1 MGTTMK
7 SSFPLNPE
15 EVEVYCVWSLVLK
28 VLGGCSLGLGVRD
41 PRLGCGVSGSSF

>member
-15 EVEVYCVWSLVLK
+15 EVEGYCARSW
-28 VLGGCSLGLGVRD
+28 GGCSLGLGVQD
-41 PRLGCGVSGSSF
+41 PQLGCGVSVSRV